1 MYYAITMHFD
11 NSVAHHKSTGVNTKN
26 YFKSVLQGG
35 LYFYRLMRLSKN
47 IKIFLNYFL
56 GPLLFIWLS
65 VSIYK
70 QIKHQ
75 PYLGTSWIKI
85 KQSIQSR
92 EIWNLVLVI
101 ILMLMNWSIEAMK
114 WKISIQRIQPVSFL
128 KSFRAVLSG
137 VSFSVNTPNRMG
149 EYLRRVLYM
158 EEGNRLRAVSLTIV
172 SSMSQL
178 IITLSVGLIG
188 LFFIRKR
195 IETGEMMKGFE
206 PGLWLQIL
214 QYGISI
220 VLLILALLY
229 FRLSIVTTLVDRLRN
244 RDRYSWLVNSLKNV
258 RATLLLKLLSLSA
271 VRYIVFVLQYF
282 LLFRLFEVNIEWW
295 QSFGAVSVIFLV
307 LAIIPTFAIAELGL
321 RGKVSLKLLE
331 LFSANSLGISIT
343 TATIWL
349 INLVIPAV
357 AGSLLIVSIK
367 IFKNRNERN

>member
-1 MYYAITMHFD
+1 MYYAITMYFY
-11 NSVAHHKSTGVNTKN
+11 NSIAHHKSTWVNTKN

-70 QIKHQ
+70 QIRHQ
-75 PYLGTSWIKI
+75 PDLGTSWIKI
-85 KQSIQSR
+85 KQSIQSPK
-92 EIWNLVLVI
+92 IWNLIFVVLLMVI
-101 ILMLMNWSIEAMK
+101 NWSIEAQK
-114 WKISIQRIQPVSFL
+114 WKISIQNIQPVSFL

-149 EYLRRVLYM
+149 EYLGRVLYM

-178 IITLSVGLIG
+178 IITLLAGLTG
-188 LFFIRKR
+188 LFFIRKT
-195 IETGEMMKGFE
+195 IETGGMMRGFE
-206 PGLWLQIL
+206 AGLWLQVL
-214 QYGISI
+214 QYGVSI
-220 VLLILALLY
+220 VLLILTLLY
-229 FRLSIVTTLVDRLRN
+229 FRLSIVTALVDRLRN
-244 RDRYSWLVNSLKNV
+244 SDRYSWLVNSLKNV

-282 LLFRLFEVNIEWW
+282 LLFRLFDVNIEWW